1 MASQYITFMII
12 FTLGLSMVIIT
23 NGMFTTLSEQFRE
36 NVADL
41 ELNEILE
48 KIQLQIRQ
56 NTLIHPEENQ
66 IILQQLEFPISI
78 GQGFRYF
85 IELSNTSDGRR
96 IILKGRTYNEE
107 ISQEITFSLGSAYF
121 ISSSGEFTS
130 TDSYLSLNLEK
141 NDTHITI
148 TIS

>member
-1 MASQYITFMII
+1 MII
-12 FTLGLSMVIIT
+12 FTLGLTMVIIT

-56 NTLIHPEENQ
+56 NTLIHQQENQ
-66 IILQQLEFPISI
+66 LILQQLTLPLSI
-78 GQGFRYF
+78 GQGFRYS
-85 IELSNTSDGRR
+85 IELSNTSDGKS
-96 IILKGRTYNEE
+96 IILKGRTINGI
-107 ISQEITFSLGSAYF
+107 ISQEFVFSLGSAYF
-121 ISSSGEFTS
+121 IHSSGEFTS
-130 TDSYLSLNLEK
+130 TNSYLNLNIEK
-141 NDTHITI
+141 NETHITI